1 MDQMPQISYN
11 RDHKN
16 SYMIIEGETD
26 NIGYEEQMLRENE
39 VRMLLAFYTVEM
51 NRKIQLWYEI
61 TGKRSLRSLVEQDG
75 LSLENLQMILGAM
88 YTSLRGV
95 RNYLIP
101 DDHLYLTR
109 DTIFFAKS
117 DRNWEA
123 YLCWCPFPL
132 PPLSEQIRSIMEFFM
147 STVEKERSEVS
158 DLCRELY
165 DMSIEDASIDQL
177 VELAAVYHSKT
188 AGSLDESREQDFHP
202 CESDRNTDTLSESE
216 SIISFEHPLQSKD
229 DNMQKAKKLPTLF
242 KKPEAGVQFDLLSA
256 FNNKMSELK
265 QIVNDFLSRI
275 FGKPAKIDA
284 RQIPDEGIIIF
295 EPDDDYHEPTT
306 LLRTDDREFMGELVY
321 IGSGN
326 ESNYLINKDVFNI
339 GARDEEN
346 DANLNS
352 PVVSRHH
359 ARITRDENGYTIQ
372 DLNST
377 NGTYVNDK
385 ILSYE
390 EKVILKRTDK
400 IRFADVTYKII

>member
-123 YLCWCPFPL
+123 YLC
-132 PPLSEQIRSIMEFFM
+132 
-147 STVEKERSEVS
+147 
-158 DLCRELY
+158 
-165 DMSIEDASIDQL
+165 
-177 VELAAVYHSKT
+177 
-188 AGSLDESREQDFHP
+188 
-202 CESDRNTDTLSESE
+202 
-216 SIISFEHPLQSKD
+216 
-229 DNMQKAKKLPTLF
+229 
-242 KKPEAGVQFDLLSA
+242 
-256 FNNKMSELK
+256 
-265 QIVNDFLSRI
+265 
-275 FGKPAKIDA
+275 
-284 RQIPDEGIIIF
+284 
-295 EPDDDYHEPTT
+295 
-306 LLRTDDREFMGELVY
+306 
-321 IGSGN
+321 
-326 ESNYLINKDVFNI
+326 
-339 GARDEEN
+339 
-346 DANLNS
+346 
-352 PVVSRHH
+352 
-359 ARITRDENGYTIQ
+359 
-372 DLNST
+372 
-377 NGTYVNDK
+377 
-385 ILSYE
+385 
-390 EKVILKRTDK
+390 
-400 IRFADVTYKII
+400 